1 MNKKETRDN
10 QIEEEYRRLK
20 ALFADAPKNKQELC
34 QGLLENAA
42 FMKVALDDLRK
53 MVTEE
58 GAVKECVNGNGFT
71 VLQEHPA
78 QKSYNSMI
86 NRYSSVIADLAKILP
101 ESSGSSKLAA
111 FLESE

>member
-1 MNKKETRDN
+1 MGRKKNRDTRIKD
-10 QIEEEYRRLK
+10 EYGRLK
-20 ALFADAPKNKQELC
+20 ELFADVPKNKQELC

-53 MVTEE
+53 VVTEE
-58 GAVKECVNGNGFT
+58 GAIKECVNGNGFT